1 LHLEHY
7 LNREAAGVPLLRH
20 LLQTRIKQSPAKK
33 LLGVIAVMSEAAK
46 NPKQLSDVLDLP
58 EESLSSQIL
67 SLVKHGLIEDTDDS
81 SLRYVRTKA
90 STKKLAVCG
99 GSGREREYKRKPP
112 PSEEADTRGK
122 FCRASEASMQKMAVC
137 GGSGH
142 ERSGRERER
151 SEHK

>member
-1 LHLEHY
+1 MITPVH
-7 LNREAAGVPLLRH
+7 VPLD
-20 LLQTRIKQSPAKK
+20 TN
-33 LLGVIAVMSEAAK
+33 AAETTGGI
-46 NPKQLSDVLDLP
+46 VW
-58 EESLSSQIL
+58 ES
-67 SLVKHGLIEDTDDS
+67 G
-81 SLRYVRTKA
+81 YVRTK
-90 STKKLAVCG
+90 KMAVCG
-99 GSGREREYKRKPP
+99 GSGREREYKRRPP